1 MSPIFSSLCGR
12 LILLVLLALLP
23 ALGLILSSGLEQRRE
38 AALNAQAD
46 ALQLVRHVAVEQER
60 MLHGAEQLLAV
71 LAQLSDI
78 RDLHDQAV
86 LSEFLARV
94 LHHNPL
100 YTNISVIKPDGRVFA
115 SALPVK
121 SPVNLADLPW
131 FLTAK
136 KAGRFTIGEYQI
148 GRISGKAGVPLLY
161 PVTDATGQVQ
171 ALVYAPLDLTWL
183 SSLAIAIK
191 LPAGATLAIVDRRGT
206 FLVRHP
212 DSEKFVGKTIP
223 DMEQVEKI
231 LAKGE
236 GNLEARGIDG
246 NTRVYAFTPLKG
258 MPEGLFIRVGL
269 LRQDV
274 FARANQVL
282 ARNLISLAA
291 VLVLALL
298 AAWWL
303 GSLLIM
309 RGINVLVKATRE
321 VAGGDLEA
329 RTGLE
334 GGAGEIH
341 QLARSFDSMVEAMQ
355 QREAEL
361 NKTNQFLENIFDES
375 ADCIGIVD
383 DKGKFVRWNKAGLEL
398 FGYTLE
404 EIRGKSCFDMYP
416 DKNSLELMLAQLRRD
431 GFVRNF
437 EITMKRKTGTVAP
450 FALSIQLLFDG
461 HNRLFGSICVARDL
475 SETKKTLMEFQV
487 MNLNMR
493 GEIDERLQ
501 VQATL
506 QDTLQK
512 LKITVDEVEE
522 RNQQITLLNE
532 LGDLL
537 QACLTREEA
546 YNGIR
551 HYAAR
556 LFPKFA
562 GRLFLL
568 NPRKSLILEAVAM
581 WGELQGSEQVFTA
594 DECWGIRRSAVHLVK
609 GASGLQC
616 RHVPLEL
623 QHDYMC
629 VPLMAQGE
637 LLGLLFVQAL
647 PTPIA
652 ALPAESVDNLP
663 EPVQHLAV
671 TAAKQV
677 SLALANLNL
686 RESLHMQAI
695 SDPLTG
701 LYNRLHM
708 KESFERE
715 VYRAKRRE
723 APIGVVMVDLDHF
736 KRINDNFGH
745 EAGDM
750 LLVSLAALLKKN
762 IRPEDIPCRYGGEEF
777 LLIMPEASVEITR
790 QRAEIIRDL
799 ISQMEVKHLGH
810 SLGTITASLGV
821 AGYPEH
827 GESVDE
833 VIRAADAAL
842 YRAKEAGRN
851 RVELGRP
858 NGR

>member
-1 MSPIFSSLCGR
+1 M
-12 LILLVLLALLP
+12 P
-23 ALGLILSSGLEQRRE
+23 ALGLILYSGLEQRRE

-46 ALQLVRHVAVEQER
+46 ALRLVRHVAAEQER

-71 LAQLSDI
+71 LAQLSDL
-78 RDLHDQAV
+78 RDLHDHAA

-94 LHHNPL
+94 LRHNPL
-100 YTNISVIKPDGRVFA
+100 YANIAVVKPDGSLFA

-121 SPVNLADLPW
+121 GLVNYADRPW
-131 FLTAK
+131 FLKVK

-148 GRISGKAGVPLLY
+148 GPISGKAEIPLVY
-161 PVTDATGQVQ
+161 PVTNATRQEQ
-171 ALVYAPLDLTWL
+171 ALVYAALDLTWL
-183 SSLAIAIK
+183 SSLATAIK
-191 LPAGATLAIVDRRGT
+191 LPAGATLAIVDRRGA

-212 DSEKFVGKTIP
+212 DSEKFVGKTMP
-223 DMEQVEKI
+223 DMEQAEKI
-231 LAKGE
+231 LAQAE

-246 NTRVYAFTPLKG
+246 NIRVYAFTPLKG
-258 MPEGLFIRVGL
+258 MPEGLFMRVGL

-298 AAWWL
+298 AAWCF

-309 RGINVLVKATRE
+309 RGINVLVKTTRE
-321 VAGGDLEA
+321 VAGGDLAA

-334 GGAGEIH
+334 TGAGEIH
-341 QLARSFDSMVEAMQ
+341 QLARSFDNMVETLQ

-361 NKTNQFLENIFDES
+361 NQTNQFLENIFDES

-398 FGYTLE
+398 YGYTLE
-404 EIRGKSCFDMYP
+404 EIRGKSSFDLYP
-416 DKNSLELMLAQLRRD
+416 DKNSLELLLVQLRRD

-437 EITMKRKTGTVAP
+437 EITMKCKDGTVAP
-450 FALSIQLLFDG
+450 FALSIRLLFDG
-461 HNRLFGSICVARDL
+461 HNRPFGSICVARDL
-475 SETKKTLMEFQV
+475 SETKKTLMEFQT
-487 MNLNMR
+487 MNLNLR
-493 GEIDERLQ
+493 EEINERVQ
-501 VQATL
+501 VQAAL

-532 LGDLL
+532 LGDQL

-546 YNGIR
+546 YNGIG

-556 LFPKFA
+556 LFPKLS
-562 GRLFLL
+562 GMLLLL
-568 NPRKSLILEAVAM
+568 NPGKSLILEAVAT

-594 DECWGIRRSAVHLVK
+594 DECWGIRRGAVHLVK

-616 RHVPLEL
+616 RHVPPEL
-623 QHDYMC
+623 QHDYLC
-629 VPLMAQGE
+629 VPMMAQGE
-637 LLGLLFVQAL
+637 LLGLLFMQAL

-671 TAAKQV
+671 TVAKQV

-695 SDPLTG
+695 LDPLTG
-701 LYNRLHM
+701 LFNRRYM
-708 KESFERE
+708 EESFERE

-723 APIGVVMVDLDHF
+723 TPIGVIMVDLDHF

-750 LLVSLAALLKKN
+750 LLVSLAGLLKKN
-762 IRPEDIPCRYGGEEF
+762 VRREDIPCRFGGEEF
-777 LLIMPEASVEITR
+777 LLIMPEASSEITR
-790 QRAEIIRDL
+790 QRAEIIRDW
-799 ISQMEVKHLGH
+799 
-810 SLGTITASLGV
+810 
-821 AGYPEH
+821 GYSIDSSIH
-827 GESVDE
+827 
-833 VIRAADAAL
+833 
-842 YRAKEAGRN
+842 N
-851 RVELGRP
+851 M
-858 NGR
+858 